1 MEEARRR
8 IGLRAAL
15 GVLAVALVATVLWAA
30 SALAAGG
37 SGSTTPDSGDS
48 PAVANTQ
55 SESQTPDHDCPNR
68 DSAVEQTAD
77 V

>member
-15 GVLAVALVATVLWAA
+15 GILAVVLVATVLWATA
-30 SALAAGG
+30 ALAAGG
-37 SGSTTPDSGDS
+37 SGSSTPNSGDS

-55 SESQTPDHDCPNR
+55 TESQTPDHDCPNR
-68 DSAVEQTAD
+68 DSGTEQSSD

>member
-15 GVLAVALVATVLWAA
+15 GILAVALVATVLWAA

-37 SGSTTPDSGDS
+37 SGANTPDSGDS

-55 SESQTPDHDCPNR
+55 NESQSPDHDCPNR
-68 DSAVEQTAD
+68 DSGFEQSAD